1 MANELKI
8 RDFREH
14 QNITDEQA
22 AQIFP
27 AEVLRQGGGWGEIQG
42 IQVYGHTGS
51 HRDGT
56 KGWKIHSF
64 GGLR

>member
-1 MANELKI
+1 MNTLKI
-8 RDFREH
+8 KDFSEH

-27 AEVLRQGGGWGEIQG
+27 ADVLRQGGGWGYIG
-42 IQVYGHTGS
+42 STKVYGHEGA

-56 KGWKIHSF
+56 RGWKIHSF